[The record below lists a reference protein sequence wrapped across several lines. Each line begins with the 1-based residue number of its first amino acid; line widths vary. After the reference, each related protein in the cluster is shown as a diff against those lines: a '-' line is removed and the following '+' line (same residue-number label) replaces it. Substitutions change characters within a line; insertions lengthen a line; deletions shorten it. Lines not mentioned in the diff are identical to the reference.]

1 MESAWGTI
9 LDIMVRKGF
18 LEEVPKQRLGGSKP
32 AKYVQ
37 TVCTEEIVGQS
48 LWRTE
53 SRERR
58 HLIRV

>member
-37 TVCTEEIVGQS
+37 TVCRGNSGAEPVED
-48 LWRTE
+48 
-53 SRERR
+53 REQGASSSD
-58 HLIRV
+58 